1 MEKKG
6 FTPLQAALI
15 TFIVVFVLAP
25 VVSLPILELF
35 AYVNMDVQFSLFA
48 ALVCGAFAWVF
59 VTIRSQRAYIAVL
72 HEQID
77 LLTDQANLLAEHINA
92 LEAAGDPASSPA
104 APTSTP
110 EKD

>member
-6 FTPLQAALI
+6 LTPLQLALI
-15 TFIVVFVLAP
+15 IFIVTFVLAP
-25 VVSLPILELF
+25 FVLLPVIALF
-35 AYVNMDVQFSLFA
+35 ASINVDIQFNLIA
-48 ALVCGAFAWVF
+48 ALTCGAFAWVIAT
-59 VTIRSQRAYIAVL
+59 VRNQRAYMAAL

-92 LEAAGDPASSPA
+92 LESADSATAETS
-104 APTSTP
+104 STP